1 VRFSSHAP
9 VKTKVSL
16 YLAGA
21 AGPIHEKHLDPGI
34 EMTATRTTRPN
45 IFPSAIAA
53 VILLLF
59 FLLPLPST
67 SASNFPPT
75 TDPEPTPATVVDIK
89 PLGVV
94 TIPSGT
100 IFKDT
105 EVGGLSGI
113 TYDAARGIYYA
124 ISDDGSRR
132 APARYY
138 TLGIDL
144 SDERL
149 ADGDVTLLDVTF
161 LRDENDQTYA
171 PRTIDPESIELVYSD
186 QLFISSEGNVSRRP
200 YLGPT
205 VNRLHRTGMLD
216 IILPIPEKFSPDL
229 LAFSGIRPN
238 RAFESLTSTPD
249 RQSLYVATENA
260 LRQDGSKPAPSKA
273 SPSRLVEYSL
283 DSLLPGAEYV
293 YEVSCLP
300 KAPIPILSTI
310 FGDNGL
316 VELQALDNSGTFL
329 ALERSFALGAGH
341 TIRLFETSIE
351 SATDVSQIEDL
362 DAVPSPEIIPVSKQ
376 LLVDFEEDL
385 DFDPDNIEGMTFGP
399 SLSDGYQSLILVSDN
414 NFSPLNSTQ
423 FILLGVKI
431 EPAEQQTG

>member
-1 VRFSSHAP
+1 VRFPSNAA
-9 VKTKVSL
+9 VETKASL
-16 YLAGA
+16 YCAGA
-21 AGPIHEKHLDPGI
+21 VGPIHEKQVDPGI
-34 EMTATRTTRPN
+34 EMTATRTAWRMLLPTR
-45 IFPSAIAA
+45 ITAS
-53 VILLLF
+53 ILLLF
-59 FLLPLPST
+59 FLLPLTPT
-67 SASNFPPT
+67 SASPV
-75 TDPEPTPATVVDIK
+75 TDPEPTVATVVDIK

-94 TIPSGT
+94 TIPTGT

-113 TYDAARGIYYA
+113 TYDEARGVYYA
-124 ISDDGSRR
+124 VSDDGSRR

-171 PRTIDPESIELVYSD
+171 PRTIDPESIELVDSD

-200 YLGPT
+200 YIGPT
-205 VNRLHRTGMLD
+205 VHRLHRTGLLD
-216 IILPIPEKFSPDL
+216 IILPTPEKFSPDP
-229 LAFSGIRPN
+229 LAFSGIRTN

-249 RQSLYVATENA
+249 HQLLYVATEHA
-260 LRQDGSKPAPSKA
+260 LRQDGSKPDPSTV

-283 DSLLPGAEYV
+283 DSLQPGAEYV
-293 YEVSCLP
+293 YEVSHLP
-300 KAPIPILSTI
+300 SAPIPILSTI

-329 ALERSFALGAGH
+329 ALERSYVLGAGY

-351 SATDVSQIEDL
+351 SATDVSLFEEL
-362 DAVPSPEIIPVSKQ
+362 DAVPSPEIVSMSKK

-385 DFDPDNIEGMTFGP
+385 DFDPDNIEGMIFGP
-399 SLSDGYQSLILVSDN
+399 PLSDGYQSLILVSDN
-414 NFSPLNSTQ
+414 NFSPIHGTQ
-423 FILLGVKI
+423 FILLGVKM
-431 EPAEQQTG
+431 EPVGSLAD

>member
-1 VRFSSHAP
+1 
-9 VKTKVSL
+9 
-16 YLAGA
+16 
-21 AGPIHEKHLDPGI
+21 
-34 EMTATRTTRPN
+34 MTATRTVWGIMLPTG
-45 IFPSAIAA
+45 IAA
-53 VILLLF
+53 SILLLF
-59 FLLPLPST
+59 FLLRLSPT
-67 SASNFPPT
+67 SASDLSPT

-94 TIPSGT
+94 TIPTGT

-113 TYDAARGIYYA
+113 TYDAARGVYYA
-124 ISDDGSRR
+124 VSDDGSLR

-144 SDERL
+144 SDEWL
-149 ADGDVTLLDVTF
+149 ADEDVTLLDVTF

-171 PRTIDPESIELVYSD
+171 PRTIDPESIELVYAD

-200 YLGPT
+200 YLSPT
-205 VNRLHRTGMLD
+205 VNRLHPTGMLD
-216 IILPIPEKFSPDL
+216 VILPTPEKFSPDL

-249 RQSLYVATENA
+249 RQLLYVATENA
-260 LRQDGSKPAPSKA
+260 LRQDGAKPAPSKV

-283 DSLLPGAEYV
+283 DSLQPGAEYV
-293 YEVSCLP
+293 YEVSPLP
-300 KAPIPILSTI
+300 SAPIPILSTI

-329 ALERSFALGAGH
+329 ALERSYVLGAGY

-351 SATDVSQIEDL
+351 SATDVSLFEEL
-362 DAVPSPEIIPVSKQ
+362 DAVPSPEIVSMSKK

-385 DFDPDNIEGMTFGP
+385 DFDPDNIEGMIFGP
-399 SLSDGYQSLILVSDN
+399 PLSDGYQSLILVSDN
-414 NFSPLNSTQ
+414 NFSPIQGTQ
-423 FILLGVKI
+423 FILLGVKM
-431 EPAEQQTG
+431 EPVGSLTD